1 MATALETAV
10 EVAILALLV
19 WPLVRLLFAPAFLG
33 RLGGSPELAI
43 AIGAGPRRVRRRP
56 SRPWRSSSRGS
67 CVRPR
72 SSPSCSCSRSWWRA
86 RPAYGRGRGLPPG
99 SLALAPVGPWVDDR
113 FYGKQAARYGP
124 VFKTSHVVF
133 PSVCVVGL
141 KTGIELLRE
150 HDAVLDTPPARF
162 STFIDGGFVRYM
174 TPRTTRRYWRAMR
187 KGVTGSI
194 IRDAESDIAEI
205 VRSELGRPGPIP
217 ATTDRIACRVLL
229 RLLFGIP
236 PDDPDMDRVVALYQ
250 VIDPRRAWRSSR
262 KGVLAAIEETE
273 AIVRRRGQRPASS
286 VRRLAAGEGAVD
298 ERILLRNF
306 VILNHTAGGDLGGLL
321 AWIVRKLTDHPEWV
335 ERVRAEEPPSALA
348 RRIAQETLRLEQA
361 EFLTRRATEDIHWN
375 GYVIPRGWRV
385 RICVR
390 ESHRSAAI
398 FEQPDRFDPDRF
410 LASPPSRD
418 VYSPFGVTS
427 TRISCLGEPLT
438 LTVGRIFVDELVRGF
453 DWTVVSDGPRE
464 FSGFHWR
471 PSRRFRIALAPG
483 DAARPGT
490 RHAGRLA
497 AAIDGPRAHG
507 DA

>member
-19 WPLVRLLFAPAFLG
+19 WPLVRLLFVPAFLG

-43 AIGAGPRRVRRRP
+43 AIGAGLVVYAVAIAAVAILVPWLLRP
-56 SRPWRSSSRGS
+56 AAVVAVVLLLASL
-67 CVRPR
+67 
-72 SSPSCSCSRSWWRA
+72 WRA
-86 RPAYGRGRGLPPG
+86 RPSYGRGRGLPPG
-99 SLALAPVGPWVDDR
+99 SLSLAPVGPWVDDR
-113 FYGKQAARYGP
+113 FYGKQAARHGP

-162 STFIDGGFVRYM
+162 STFVDGGFVRYM
-174 TPRTTRRYWRAMR
+174 TPEDHEAYWRAMR
-187 KGVTGSI
+187 KGVTGSL
-194 IRDAESDIAEI
+194 IRDAEDDIAEI
-205 VRSELGRPGPIP
+205 VRSELSRPGPIP

-236 PDDPDMDRVVALYQ
+236 PDDPDMDRVVALYH

-262 KGVLAAIEETE
+262 NGVLGAIEETE
-273 AIVRRRGQRPASS
+273 AIIRRRGPAGFFGAA
-286 VRRLAAGEGAVD
+286 LAAGEGNVD
-298 ERILLRNF
+298 ERLLLRNF
-306 VILNHTAGGDLGGLL
+306 VILNHTAGGDLGGML
-321 AWIVRKLTDHPEWV
+321 AWIVRKLTDNPEWV
-335 ERVRAEEPPSALA
+335 ERVRAEEPPSGLA

-438 LTVGRIFVDELVRGF
+438 LTVGRVFVDELVRGF
-453 DWTVVSDGPRE
+453 DWTVVGDGPRE

-471 PSRRFRIALAPG
+471 PSRRFRISLAP
-483 DAARPGT
+483 R
-490 RHAGRLA
+490 
-497 AAIDGPRAHG
+497 
-507 DA
+507 